1 MVIVANHVI
10 IVQKENVV
18 ERLFGKMMG
27 MQVVVPEKRGQRVL
41 VVLEHIQV
49 VKKKAIV
56 HMDVRRTKKC
66 VLFGFGQ
73 MCVLIV

>member
-1 MVIVANHVI
+1 MVSVANHVI

-18 ERLFGKMMG
+18 ERLFGKILMG
-27 MQVVVPEKRGQRVL
+27 TVVPENRGHRVD
-41 VVLEHIQV
+41 VVLEHIIV
-49 VKKKAIV
+49 VKKKVIV